1 MLTRCRKCGLE
12 NNYGRLFCKRC
23 LSRLNP
29 TCYDLIVEDF
39 VTDGDQE
46 ALELL
51 KAAGPLLQ
59 LTYSTIIEPR
69 LRNLAAR
76 LSKGTMK
83 SKLDRRIESLIVE
96 CADILALDLLP
107 AVYLSNAGQRNA
119 FTAGSDLEPIIV
131 IDQDLVGLLSDE
143 ELRALLGHE
152 VGHIKSRHL
161 AYHSIAELLE
171 RGLGFSTSILGMGLV
186 SIPMRLAMLA
196 WHRESEFSADRAGL
210 IAADSFASVASMFVK
225 MIGDSGMTMDLHTNL
240 TSLLEALQSHPH
252 HLTRLKAL
260 KEFTDS
266 AKYLDVKKK
275 LEYREMFK
283 LAFSETCRFCGASK
297 NVEEIFCPR
306 CKRSLA

>member
-1 MLTRCRKCGLE
+1 
-12 NNYGRLFCKRC
+12 
-23 LSRLNP
+23 
-29 TCYDLIVEDF
+29 
-39 VTDGDQE
+39 
-46 ALELL
+46 
-51 KAAGPLLQ
+51 
-59 LTYSTIIEPR
+59 
-69 LRNLAAR
+69 
-76 LSKGTMK
+76 MK

-152 VGHIKSRHL
+152 MGHIKSRHL